1 MAKDTQEELQSEL
14 TWIHGG
20 SQKVNLKP
28 KSRHGLDLAS
38 PTHMEDVHCLPLG
51 PLPLADLPSLASVE
65 EDVVISPAES

>member
-28 KSRHGLDLAS
+28 KTRHGLDLAS
-38 PTHMEDVHCLPLG
+38 STHMADVHCLPSG

-65 EDVVISPAES
+65 EDVISPAES